1 MAKHWFE
8 LAPGAEINAARL
20 NEIFRRIQEALDKL
34 TTWRATGDLDMA
46 GHRIVNLGSPRLSGD
61 AVPLAYLKTQAIR
74 QPSGAAESQA
84 LDAIQILVLAVPGT
98 LSIRSSA
105 APLIALPRERRVAG
119 MLALL
124 KQPAIGGDV
133 GLEIAVD
140 GAKWAELTIPENA
153 RKATA
158 GPAKAIPAEA
168 VVALDIV
175 RVGLTFPGSD
185 LTLMLRLA

>member
-61 AVPLAYLKTQAIR
+61 AVPLAYLKAQAVR
-74 QPSGAAESQA
+74 PPTAAESQA
-84 LDAIQILVLAVPGT
+84 LDAIQMLVLAVPGT

-140 GAKWAELTIPENA
+140 GAKWAELAIPENA
-153 RKATA
+153 TKAA
-158 GPAKAIPAEA
+158 GGLAKAIPAEA
-168 VVALDIV
+168 VMTLDIV

-185 LTLMLRLA
+185 LTVMLRLA